1 MLFSLSF
8 FYQSPPHSFYGI
20 DCERSFAMYY
30 SYPGYQNVGFRQP
43 NDETKLNRLTVT
55 GEGSVSAVPDQAM
68 ITIGVITENMN
79 LSTAQ
84 RENAAKTSSVIN
96 ALMSLGIPQQDIQTS
111 SYRIEPQ
118 YNYENGQQTFR
129 GYRVEH
135 QLQVTVKDISKTDQV
150 IDQAVASGANSISSI
165 QFTVS
170 NPDAFYNQALT
181 AAIQNAQQKAVAMAR
196 ALQVTL
202 QPVPIVVQELSQPLP
217 PIPVPFQAATLAQGA
232 GTPIQPGENKI
243 TATVKIEYTYS

>member
-1 MLFSLSF
+1 
-8 FYQSPPHSFYGI
+8 
-20 DCERSFAMYY
+20 MYY
-30 SYPGYQNVGFRQP
+30 GQPGLQNMGSSQSYSRA
-43 NDETKLNRLTVT
+43 KLNRLKVT
-55 GEGSVSAVPDQAM
+55 GEGTVSAVPDQAM
-68 ITIGVITENMN
+68 IILGVITENMN

-84 RENAAKTSSVIN
+84 KENAAKTSAVIN
-96 ALMSLGIPQQDIQTS
+96 AMLSLGISQQDIQTF

-118 YNYENGQQTFR
+118 YNFENGQQIFR

-135 QLQVTVKDISKTDQV
+135 QLQVTVKDLTKTGQV
-150 IDQAVASGANSISSI
+150 IDQAVASGANSVSSI

-181 AAIQNAQQKAVAMAR
+181 LAVQNAQQKAVAMAR

-202 QPVPIVVQELSQPLP
+202 QTVPIVVQEISQPFP
-217 PIPVPFQAATLAQGA
+217 PRPVPFQAATLAQDA

-243 TATVKIEYTYS
+243 KATVKIEYTYS